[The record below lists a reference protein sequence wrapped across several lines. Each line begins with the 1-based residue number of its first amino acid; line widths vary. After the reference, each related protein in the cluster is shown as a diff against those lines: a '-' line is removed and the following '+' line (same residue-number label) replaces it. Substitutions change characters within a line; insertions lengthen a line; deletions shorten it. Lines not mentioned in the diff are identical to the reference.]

1 LEELSMRKFLLVV
14 LIGMVLAMDVYGI
27 VDEISKEKEI
37 QDAKDEVA
45 TVVYEEWR

>member
-1 LEELSMRKFLLVV
+1 MKKLLLVL

-27 VDEISKEKEI
+27 VKEISIAKEI

-45 TVVYEEWR
+45 TVVYVE